1 MKKNPYLLFTKCV
14 LFVMF
19 YVGILCTLSLPLFFR
34 WYGTIDGHYAG
45 KLYLPQTILYFIGAS
60 FCCLIV
66 FELKRIIRSVEK
78 GDCFAKSNVRS
89 LKRMSIYSFAAAVAS
104 GSRLI
109 LYVTPGPFAMMVVFL
124 LAGLLSGVLAEVFDK
139 AVDYKEENDFTV

>member
-1 MKKNPYLLFTKCV
+1 M
-14 LFVMF
+14 
-19 YVGILCTLSLPLFFR
+19 G
-34 WYGTIDGHYAG
+34 
-45 KLYLPQTILYFIGAS
+45 
-60 FCCLIV
+60 
-66 FELKRIIRSVEK
+66 E
-78 GDCFAKSNVRS
+78 CFAKSNVRS